1 MHEKRSTI
9 LVVDDEADIQKM
21 LSVLLEAENFKIVS
35 GESGKQAL
43 RMVESLK
50 PDLILLDLEL
60 PDMSGKDVVK
70 ILRVSTQVPVI
81 MLSTHSSDEE
91 AAGVLNAGANDYMT
105 KPFNFD
111 VLLARINASLR
122 SSIVRETGETELCNG
137 MIRMDLV
144 RHEVFVND
152 TLTGFTPKEYDLLR
166 YFIVNRGKMLTHRDI
181 LKTVWGAAH
190 IDDTTYL
197 RVYIGQ
203 IREKIRDGMDSPLL
217 ITTKQGIGYRM
228 EILPNVMMHHA
239 KVADSIHAP

>member
-1 MHEKRSTI
+1 
-9 LVVDDEADIQKM
+9 
-21 LSVLLEAENFKIVS
+21 
-35 GESGKQAL
+35 
-43 RMVESLK
+43 
-50 PDLILLDLEL
+50 
-60 PDMSGKDVVK
+60 
-70 ILRVSTQVPVI
+70 
-81 MLSTHSSDEE
+81 
-91 AAGVLNAGANDYMT
+91 VLNSGANDFMT

-122 SSIVRETGETELCNG
+122 SSAVRETGKTELCNG

-144 RHEVFVND
+144 RHEVFVNE
-152 TLTGFTPKEYDLLR
+152 TLTDFTPKEYDLLR

-203 IREKIRDGMDSPLL
+203 IREKIRDGQDSPML

-228 EILPNVMMHHA
+228 EILPGNMMQPPR
-239 KVADSIHAP
+239 VVDLPHAP